1 MVGCTISLRATKP
14 QEVELSSEDDEKE
27 KKVIR
32 QRNLVT
38 NLDET
43 NLKKIED
50 KFDALEKEASQRE
63 RNERLKKKKCVD
75 YLQ

>member
-1 MVGCTISLRATKP
+1 M
-14 QEVELSSEDDEKE
+14 
-27 KKVIR
+27 
-32 QRNLVT
+32 T

-75 YLQ
+75 YLQQNKLNSVNHLQIIRDNRKF

>member
-32 QRNLVT
+32 
-38 NLDET
+38 
-43 NLKKIED
+43 
-50 KFDALEKEASQRE
+50 
-63 RNERLKKKKCVD
+63 
-75 YLQ
+75 

>member
-1 MVGCTISLRATKP
+1 M
-14 QEVELSSEDDEKE
+14 
-27 KKVIR
+27 
-32 QRNLVT
+32 T

-75 YLQ
+75 YLQQNKLNSVNHL